1 MEQNNDVKYLV
12 FDIET
17 VADEDLIKE
26 VKYPHDQITPREA
39 RKKFTDELIKKK
51 DDDFIPYTFQFPVT
65 LAMAKLREDFT
76 IIDLPVLTFEQGGP
90 GVLVKSFWAGWE
102 RYKRPTLVTFNGKGF
117 DLPVMEHMAFR
128 YGIPIPGWMKYE
140 TYSGG
145 RISLG
150 GSASANPRNRY
161 NTVSHIDVMEIL
173 SNFRPYVGG
182 MNLAAK
188 GIGCPGKIETNG
200 QEVQEMF
207 DQKRFAEIHDYCRC
221 DVLDTY
227 FLFLRLMTLS
237 GCMGD
242 KNKDK
247 EKEKEKEN
255 VPVGLDR
262 ERILVDLAR
271 KRIEQETANHP
282 IYNTYLEAWSR
293 SRGTRALDEYC
304 RQVQQ

>member
-65 LAMAKLREDFT
+65 LAMALVREDFT
-76 IIDLPVLTFEQGGP
+76 IVDLPVLTFEDGGP
-90 GVLVKSFWAGWE
+90 GKLTDFFWRGWE
-102 RYKRPTLVTFNGKGF
+102 KKYKCPTLVTFNGKGF

-173 SNFRPYVGG
+173 SNFRSYTGG

-188 GIGCPGKIETNG
+188 GIGCPGKMETNG

-207 DQKRFAEIHDYCRC
+207 DQKRFAEIHDYCHC

-227 FLFLRLMTLS
+227 FLFLRIMTLS
-237 GCMGD
+237 GCID
-242 KNKDK
+242 N
-247 EKEKEKEN
+247 ESS
-255 VPVGLDR
+255 
-262 ERILVDLAR
+262 LVDLAR
-271 KRIEQETANHP
+271 RRIKQEAAHHP